1 MSKDIFTMDL
11 SKLLIAAAWVDGKL
25 QNEEINSLKDLIFSL
40 EGINAEQWAELEIY
54 IDSPV
59 TSQERDELL
68 NKVLGQIKTEQDK
81 VFIIDTL
88 EKLVQADGI
97 VGDKEAKVMSE
108 LKEEIVS
115 VKTGVLATISQIIK
129 GAINKRSDQY
139 LSSTQRETMIGDF
152 IKNTIYYQLVSDAKK
167 KGLEINL
174 DDQKIRKLCFAG
186 GLMAKVAAVD
196 SEISDEEKK
205 AMKKYLSGLWG
216 LSEIEAELV
225 AEISCQRILKG
236 LDYYRLTR
244 GFCECTNYDER
255 RIFLACLFQIAN
267 ACKKTSFDET
277 EEIRT
282 ISQSLKLTHKDFIA
296 AKLTISDEDLGLV

>member
-1 MSKDIFTMDL
+1 MSQEIFTMDL
-11 SKLLIAAAWVDGKL
+11 SKLLIATAWVDGKL

-59 TSQERDELL
+59 TSQERSELL
-68 NKVLGQIKTEQDK
+68 DKVLGQVKTEKDK
-81 VFIIDTL
+81 AFVIDTL
-88 EKLVQADGI
+88 EKLVQADGV
-97 VGDKEAKVMSE
+97 VGDKETEVMNE
-108 LKEEIVS
+108 FREEIAS
-115 VKTGVLATISQIIK
+115 AKTGVLASITQLIK

-139 LSSTQRETMIGDF
+139 LSSTQREAMLDDF
-152 IKNTIYYQLVSDAKK
+152 MKNTIYYQLVSDAKE
-167 KGLEINL
+167 KGIEINL

-196 SEISDEEKK
+196 SEISDEEIA
-205 AMKKYLSGLWG
+205 AMKKYLSVLWK
-216 LSEIEAELV
+216 LSEVEAELV
-225 AEISCQRILKG
+225 AEISCQRTLKG
-236 LDYYRLTR
+236 IDYYRLTR

-282 ISQSLKLTHKDFIA
+282 ISQSLKLAHKDFIA
-296 AKLTISDEDLGLV
+296 AKVTVSDEDLGLV

>member
-1 MSKDIFTMDL
+1 MSKEMFTMDL
-11 SKLLIAAAWVDGKL
+11 SKLLIAAAWADGKL

-54 IDSPV
+54 MDSPV
-59 TSQERDELL
+59 TSQERNELL
-68 NKVLGQIKTEQDK
+68 SKVLGQVKTEQDK

-115 VKTGVLATISQIIK
+115 AQTGVLATISQIIK
-129 GAINKRSDQY
+129 GAMNKRSDQY
-139 LSSTQRETMIGDF
+139 LSSTQRETMIDDF
-152 IKNTIYYQLVSDAKK
+152 IKNTIYYQLVSDVKE

-174 DDQKIRKLCFAG
+174 DDQKIRKICFAG

-196 SEISDEEKK
+196 SEISDEEKEV
-205 AMKKYLSGLWG
+205 MKKYLSGLWG

-244 GFCECTNYDER
+244 GFCECTSYDER

-267 ACKKTSFDET
+267 ACEKTSFDET
-277 EEIRT
+277 EEIKT

-296 AKLTISDEDLGLV
+296 AKVTISDEDLGLV

>member
-139 LSSTQRETMIGDF
+139 LSSTQRETMIDDF

>member
-1 MSKDIFTMDL
+1 MPEDIFTMDL
-11 SKLLIAAAWVDGKL
+11 SKLLIAAAWADGKL

-40 EGINAEQWAELEIY
+40 EGINGEQWAELEIY
-54 IDSPV
+54 MDSPV

-81 VFIIDTL
+81 AFIIDTL

-97 VGDKEAKVMSE
+97 VDDKEAKVMSE

-139 LSSTQRETMIGDF
+139 LSSPQRETMIGDF
-152 IKNTIYYQLVSDAKK
+152 IKNTIYYQLVSDAKE

-236 LDYYRLTR
+236 IDYYRLIPILLKKCAFDV
-244 GFCECTNYDER
+244 FCPTDRFY
-255 RIFLACLFQIAN
+255 F
-267 ACKKTSFDET
+267 
-277 EEIRT
+277 
-282 ISQSLKLTHKDFIA
+282 
-296 AKLTISDEDLGLV
+296 

>member
-68 NKVLGQIKTEQDK
+68 KKVLGQIKTEQDK

>member
-1 MSKDIFTMDL
+1 MSKEMFTMDL
-11 SKLLIAAAWVDGKL
+11 SKLLIAAAWADGKL

-59 TSQERDELL
+59 TSQERSELL
-68 NKVLGQIKTEQDK
+68 DKVLGQVKTEKDK
-81 VFIIDTL
+81 AFVIDTL

-115 VKTGVLATISQIIK
+115 AQTGVLATISQIIK
-129 GAINKRSDQY
+129 GAMNKRSDQY
-139 LSSTQRETMIGDF
+139 LSSTQRETMIDDF
-152 IKNTIYYQLVSDAKK
+152 IKNTIYYQLVSDVKE

-174 DDQKIRKLCFAG
+174 DDQKIRKICFAG

-196 SEISDEEKK
+196 SEISDEEKEV
-205 AMKKYLSGLWG
+205 MKKYLSGLWG

-225 AEISCQRILKG
+225 AEIGCQRILKG

-244 GFCECTNYDER
+244 GFCECTSYDER

-267 ACKKTSFDET
+267 ACEKTSFDET
-277 EEIRT
+277 EEIKT

-296 AKLTISDEDLGLV
+296 AKVTISDEDLGLV

>member
-1 MSKDIFTMDL
+1 MSKDMFTMDL

-54 IDSPV
+54 MDSPV

>member
-68 NKVLGQIKTEQDK
+68 KKVLGQIKTEQDK

-139 LSSTQRETMIGDF
+139 LSSTQRETMIDDF

>member
-1 MSKDIFTMDL
+1 MSQEIFTMDL
-11 SKLLIAAAWVDGKL
+11 SKLLIATAWVDGKL

-40 EGINAEQWAELEIY
+40 EGISAEQWAELEIY

-59 TSQERDELL
+59 TSQERSELL
-68 NKVLGQIKTEQDK
+68 DKVLGQVKTEKDK
-81 VFIIDTL
+81 AFVIDTL
-88 EKLVQADGI
+88 EKLVQADGV
-97 VGDKEAKVMSE
+97 VGDKETEVMNE
-108 LKEEIVS
+108 FREEIAS
-115 VKTGVLATISQIIK
+115 AKTGVLASITQLIK

-139 LSSTQRETMIGDF
+139 LSSTQREAMLDDF
-152 IKNTIYYQLVSDAKK
+152 MKNTIYYQLVSDAKE
-167 KGLEINL
+167 KGIEINL

-196 SEISDEEKK
+196 SEISDEEIA
-205 AMKKYLSGLWG
+205 AMKKYLSVLWK
-216 LSEIEAELV
+216 LSEVEAELV
-225 AEISCQRILKG
+225 AEISCQRTLKG
-236 LDYYRLTR
+236 IDYYRLTR

-282 ISQSLKLTHKDFIA
+282 ISQSLKLAHKDFIA
-296 AKLTISDEDLGLV
+296 AKVTISDEDLGLV

>member
-174 DDQKIRKLCFAG
+174 NDQKIRKLCFAG

>member
-1 MSKDIFTMDL
+1 MSKDMFTMDL

>member
-54 IDSPV
+54 MDSPV

>member
-1 MSKDIFTMDL
+1 MSKDMFTMDL

-139 LSSTQRETMIGDF
+139 LSSTQRETMIDDF

>member
-1 MSKDIFTMDL
+1 MSKDMFTMDL

-97 VGDKEAKVMSE
+97 VDDKEAKVMSE

-152 IKNTIYYQLVSDAKK
+152 IKNTIYYQLVSDAKE